1 MLTLSTILIPVADP
15 EICPRGG
22 HDDSRNLRR
31 GAAAIF
37 FFLAFIGAG
46 GPGLRAPWIRYWIPP
61 TTTPVTGNSAAY
73 YLCYK

>member
-1 MLTLSTILIPVADP
+1 MTHETCGMVRQPS
-15 EICPRGG
+15 
-22 HDDSRNLRR
+22 
-31 GAAAIF
+31 F
-37 FFLAFIGAG
+37 FCLAFIGAG